1 MGDGKELDAAAL
13 RKMYKGYPETLNAL
27 LGALDRGWRVCKS
40 GHGVRVF
47 CSLATRD
54 GCMRS
59 VAGTPR
65 SDGNEGKRLRRFLE
79 SCVHEPDSGTD

>member
-1 MGDGKELDAAAL
+1 
-13 RKMYKGYPETLNAL
+13 MYQEYPTTLNAL
-27 LGALDRGWRVCKS
+27 LVALDRGRVCKS
-40 GHGVRVF
+40 GHGVRAF
-47 CSLATRD
+47 YPLATRD

-79 SCVHEPDSGTD
+79 SCIHEPDSGTD